1 MTASSKRAL
10 INSYADRLVRV
21 EREIQE
27 KMNQRLLI
35 DSEIKRLEAQRSE
48 LKGSYDRIQQEEVQ

>member
-27 KMNQRLLI
+27 KLNQRLLI

-48 LKGSYDRIQQEEVQ
+48 LKDSYDRIQQEEVQ